1 MKLTTIALAIA
12 FALPST
18 FALAGPMNLASPV
31 VVHSEASLSAAR
43 HAPMATKP
51 RYLSG
56 ITLAPIMHDPSGP
69 ATFGD

>member
-31 VVHSEASLSAAR
+31 VVHSQASLSAR
-43 HAPMATKP
+43 HAPMQTKP
-51 RYLSG
+51 RYFSG
-56 ITLAPIMHDPSGP
+56 NTLAPIMDDPSGP

>member
-1 MKLTTIALAIA
+1 MKLTTIALSIA
-12 FALPST
+12 FAFPTT

-31 VVHSEASLSAAR
+31 VVHSEASLSAR
-43 HAPMATKP
+43 HAPLATKP

-56 ITLAPIMHDPSGP
+56 NTLAPIMHDLSGP